1 MIDIDIRKKYK
12 GMKPVDKEY
21 MELALNLAR
30 SAVGQTSPNPCVGAV
45 VVNDGQVVG
54 MGAHLKAG
62 EAHAEVHALNMAG
75 ERAKDATIYVTLEPC
90 SHFGKTPP
98 CANAIIEAGIKRAV
112 IATTDPNPKV
122 SGEGI
127 KRMIAAGIE
136 VEVGLLQEE
145 ANELNEMFF
154 HYMKTKKPFVTMKSA
169 TSLDG
174 KIATVAGE
182 SKWITSEDARFD
194 AHKYRHLHDA
204 ILVGIGTVLADDP
217 SLTTR
222 LPQGGKNPIRV
233 ILDSSLRTPLEANV
247 VTDGEAPTWIVTTN
261 GSSNEKRQALIE
273 KGVELIILDDEEI
286 LIERLLDELG
296 SRGVMSLFV
305 EGGAEVNGSFIAA
318 KSVNQVIMYLAP
330 KLIGGSDAPTAS
342 GGLGIEKLTD
352 ALAAQIRTIERIG
365 VDLKIVAA
373 IKEGETDV
381 YRNY

>member
-1 MIDIDIRKKYK
+1 
-12 GMKPVDKEY
+12 MKPVDKAY

-30 SAVGQTSPNPCVGAV
+30 SAAGQTAPNPCVGAV
-45 VVNDGQVVG
+45 VVNNGQVVG

-90 SHFGKTPP
+90 SHVGKTPP
-98 CANAIIEAGIKRAV
+98 CANAIIDAGIKRV
-112 IATTDPNPKV
+112 VVATTDPNPQV
-122 SGEGI
+122 SGGGI
-127 KRMIAAGIE
+127 KRIRAAGID
-136 VEVGLLQEE
+136 VEVGLMQEE

-154 HYMKTKKPFVTMKSA
+154 HFMKAKTPFVTLKSA

-174 KIATVAGE
+174 KIATVLGE

-204 ILVGIGTVLADDP
+204 ILVGIGTVLADNP

-233 ILDSSLRTPLEANV
+233 VLDSSLRTPLDANV
-247 VTDGEAPTWIVTTN
+247 VTDGEAPTWIVTTKR
-261 GSSNEKRQALIE
+261 SPLEKRRALVERGI
-273 KGVELIILDDEEI
+273 ELIVFDEEDI
-286 LIERLLDELG
+286 SIKRLLGELG
-296 SRGVMSLFV
+296 SRGIQSLFV

-318 KSVNQVIMYLAP
+318 RAVNQVIMYLAP

-342 GGLGIEKLTD
+342 GGLGIEKLMD
-352 ALAAQIRTIERIG
+352 ALTVEIKTIEKVGI
-365 VDLKIVAA
+365 DLKIVAA
-373 IKEGETDV
+373 VKEGE
-381 YRNY
+381 

>member
-1 MIDIDIRKKYK
+1 M
-12 GMKPVDKEY
+12 DKVY

-45 VVNDGQVVG
+45 VVKDGQVVG

-62 EAHAEVHALNMAG
+62 EAHAEVHALQMAG
-75 ERAKDATIYVTLEPC
+75 ERAKEATIYVTLEPC

-112 IATTDPNPKV
+112 VATTDPNPKV

-127 KRMIAAGIE
+127 KRLIEAGID
-136 VEVGLLQEE
+136 VEVGCMHEE

-154 HYMKTKKPFVTMKSA
+154 YYMKTNQPYVTMKSA

-194 AHKYRHLHDA
+194 AHQYRHLHDA

-217 SLTTR
+217 ALTTR
-222 LPQGGKNPIRV
+222 LPQGGKNPIRI
-233 ILDSSLRTPLEANV
+233 ILDSSLRTPLQAKV
-247 VTDGEAPTWIVTTN
+247 VTDGEAPTWIVTTKHA
-261 GSSNEKRQALIE
+261 SMKKRQTLKNQGIE
-273 KGVELIILDDEEI
+273 MIVLDDEEI
-286 LIERLLDELG
+286 SIQLLLKELG
-296 SRGVMSLFV
+296 SRGIMSLFV

-318 KSVNQVIMYLAP
+318 KAVNQVIMYMAP
-330 KLIGGSDAPTAS
+330 KLIGGTDTPTAS
-342 GGLGIEKLTD
+342 GGLGIEKLSD
-352 ALAAQIRTIERIG
+352 ALALHIKTIERVG

-373 IKEGETDV
+373 VKEGETHV
-381 YRNY
+381 YRDY